1 MASTYTLISS
11 QVLGSAAASV
21 TFSSIPQTYKDLV
34 IRASLRTDRTAAT
47 VDAILITLNSDTG
60 TNYSYTSI
68 YGSGSAAGSGSSSV
82 ANNAYNPY
90 TDSNTATANTYGSH
104 EFYIP
109 NYAGNKNKPFS
120 SFNAMETNA
129 TAAFIFGIANLYS
142 STSAISSI
150 SFAPNGGTNFLSTSS
165 FYLYGI

>member
-1 MASTYTLISS
+1 MSTYTLISS
-11 QVLGSAAASV
+11 QVLGSSAASV
-21 TFSSIPQTYKDLV
+21 TFSSIPSTYKDLV
-34 IRASLRTDRTAAT
+34 VRCSLRTDRTAAT
-47 VDAILITLNSDTG
+47 SDAILITLNSDTG
-60 TNYSYTSI
+60 TNYSYTSF
-68 YGSGSAAGSGSSSV
+68 YGSGTAAGSSTNSL

-120 SFNAMETNA
+120 SINAMENNT
-129 TAAFIFGIANLYS
+129 TAAFLFAIANLYS
-142 STSAISSI
+142 STTAISSI
-150 SFAPNGGTNFLSTSS
+150 SFAPNGGTNFLTYSS